1 MKPPVVHEGDVDLL
15 VGVVTGEGV
24 VQDLNVEPAAG
35 ANVLVASATP
45 VLPLPDLSSTRWC
58 H

>member
-45 VLPLPDLSSTRWC
+45 VLPLPDLSSTR
-58 H
+58 